1 MMSRLLRANFM
12 RLVKN
17 KPFYI
22 CIAVMAFCG
31 IYLPVTDYSKMIKS
45 GTVCIPDK
53 NFFAFSVCMGVVAAF
68 FISMFIGTEYSCGTM
83 RNKIATGR
91 SRVKVYFANLIT
103 VYAALLIICAAYVV
117 PYLCAGI
124 PLLGDFRVYGAE
136 QIAVML
142 VCIGF
147 IVFAYAV
154 IFLTAAT
161 LVQNK
166 ASSAVGCIMAAYFL
180 LFGGVYIN
188 SCLMQEE
195 FTDNVYLNE
204 SGETVQELHKPNPD
218 YVDGTKRKIYEF
230 INDVLPGNQS
240 FSIMMWDGSD
250 MSRIYRMELFSS
262 AFAAVSMTVGV
273 ILFRRKDLK

>member
-1 MMSRLLRANFM
+1 MSRLLRANFM
-12 RLVKN
+12 RLSKN

-22 CIAVMAFCG
+22 CMALMAFIG
-31 IYLPVTDYSKMIKS
+31 IYLPVTDYRKMITS
-45 GTVCIPDK
+45 GAVFGPDK
-53 NFFAFSVCMGVVAAF
+53 NFFAFNVCMGVVAAF
-68 FISMFIGTEYSCGTM
+68 FISMFIGTEYSCGAM
-83 RNKIATGR
+83 RNKIVTGK
-91 SRVKVYFANLIT
+91 SRVKIYFANLIT
-103 VYAALLIICAAYVV
+103 VYAALIIICAAYVV
-117 PYLCAGI
+117 PYICAGI
-124 PLLGDFRVYGAE
+124 PLLGNFRVYGAE
-136 QIAVML
+136 QIGIML

-147 IVFAYAV
+147 IVFAYTV

-166 ASSAVGCIMAAYFL
+166 TSSAVGCIMAAYFL

-204 SGETVQELHKPNPD
+204 NGETVQELHKPNPD
-218 YVDGTKRKIYEF
+218 YVNGTKRKVYEF

-250 MSRIYRMELFSS
+250 MSKIYKIEFFSS
-262 AFAAVSMTVGV
+262 AFVAASMAVGV
-273 ILFRRKDLK
+273 ILFKRKDLK